1 MKNKNVYMMT
11 PEGNLDFFLSCKE
24 DELVRRILEKYTML
38 LTEKGVKFDKIT
50 VVNAV
55 EPNMITLKLTNE
67 EYANFKIRDMQFT
80 PIPGF
85 NIGVNAKEE
94 EEKETKKENEED
106 MNEVRRVEFGGIELG
121 RGKLVGDG
129 HEIKSI
135 YKMQVIIHNEDI
147 NSTKYICEDKISIML
162 NQEIQRMLN
171 GREFIMISAKTS
183 FNQDKS
189 TADYEFGTPGA
200 TSPVAEI
207 HVESIDLTGDD
218 FKVLIPNVDLYSV
231 DVKVPGFVYTYSLTK
246 PEISVL
252 LQTISMFMSSVSSAP
267 TVDELFDKGKLYITT
282 TQFPYLEVVLT
293 DEL

>member
-1 MKNKNVYMMT
+1 MKNKNVYMMA
-11 PEGNLDFFLSCKE
+11 PEGNLEFFLSCKE
-24 DELVRRILEKYTML
+24 DELVRRILEKYTMM

-67 EYANFKIRDMQFT
+67 EYVNFKIRDMEFT
-80 PIPGF
+80 PMPGF
-85 NIGVNAKEE
+85 NIGVNAK

-171 GREFIMISAKTS
+171 GREFIMLSAKTS

-207 HVESIDLTGDD
+207 HVESIDLTEDD
-218 FKVLIPNVDLYSV
+218 LKLLTPDMDLYSV
-231 DVKVPGFVYTYSLTK
+231 DVKVPGFVYTYNLTK
-246 PEISVL
+246 PEIGVL
-252 LQTISMFMSSVSSAP
+252 LQTISVFMSPVTSAP
-267 TVDELFDKGKLYITT
+267 TVDELFDKGKVYTTT